1 MVKKILMMSIVASG
15 LLFAEGVVDR
25 ENIKIMQDLEI
36 ATATILKGF
45 LYNNKA
51 VIGNGV
57 KDIKKLSETIEA
69 FEIHNNTKK
78 DFDAKKYAIDE
89 AASISTLA
97 DNLLKQF
104 EEDKKDEATR
114 TYSAIVN
121 KCIACH
127 KIIRKW

>member
-1 MVKKILMMSIVASG
+1 
-15 LLFAEGVVDR
+15 VVDR
-25 ENIKIMQDLEI
+25 ENIKIMQDLET
-36 ATATILKGF
+36 ATATVLKGF

-51 VIGNGV
+51 VVKNGV
-57 KDIKKLSETIEA
+57 RDIKKLSETIEA
-69 FEIHNNTKK
+69 FEIQNNTKK
-78 DFDAKKYAIDE
+78 GFDAKKYAIDE
-89 AASISTLA
+89 AGSIGILA

-114 TYSAIVN
+114 TYSTIVN

>member
-1 MVKKILMMSIVASG
+1 MKKILMMSVVASA

-25 ENIKIMQDLEI
+25 ENINIMHDLEV
-36 ATATILKGF
+36 ATATIQKGF

-51 VIGNGV
+51 VVANGV
-57 KDIKKLSETIEA
+57 KDMMKLSETIEA

-89 AASISTLA
+89 AKSIATLA
-97 DNLLKQF
+97 ETLLKQF
-104 EEDKKDEATR
+104 EEGKKDESTR
-114 TYSAIVN
+114 TYSTILN

-127 KIIRKW
+127 RIIRKW

>member
-1 MVKKILMMSIVASG
+1 MMKKILMMSIVASS

-25 ENIKIMQDLEI
+25 KDIKIMQDLEL
-36 ATATILKGF
+36 ATATVLKGF

-51 VIGNGV
+51 VVGNGV

-78 DFDAKKYAIDE
+78 GFDAKKYAIDE
-89 AASISTLA
+89 AIRIATLA
-97 DNLLKQF
+97 DTLQKQF

-114 TYSAIVN
+114 TYSTIVN

>member
-1 MVKKILMMSIVASG
+1 MVKKILMMSIIASG
-15 LLFAEGVVDR
+15 LLFSEGVVDR
-25 ENIKIMQDLEI
+25 GNMKIMQDLET

-57 KDIKKLSETIEA
+57 KDMKKLSESIEA

-78 DFDAKKYAIDE
+78 DFDVKKYAIDE

-114 TYSAIVN
+114 TYSIIVN
-121 KCIACH
+121 KCISCH

>member
-1 MVKKILMMSIVASG
+1 MKKILLMSIVASG
-15 LLFAEGVVDR
+15 LLFAEGVVNR
-25 ENIKIMQDLEI
+25 ENIKIMQDLE
-36 ATATILKGF
+36 TATGTVLKGF

-51 VIGNGV
+51 VVANGV
-57 KDIKKLSETIEA
+57 KDMQKLSETIEA
-69 FEIHNNTKK
+69 FEIQNNENK

-89 AASISTLA
+89 AASMATLS

-104 EEDKKDEATR
+104 EEGKKDEATR
-114 TYSAIVN
+114 TYSTIVN

>member
-1 MVKKILMMSIVASG
+1 VKKILMISVIASG
-15 LLFAEGVVDR
+15 LLFADGVVDR
-25 ENIKIMQDLEI
+25 ENIKIMQDLET
-36 ATATILKGF
+36 ATATVLKGF

-51 VIGNGV
+51 VVGNGV

-78 DFDAKKYAIDE
+78 GFNAKKYAIDE

-97 DNLLKQF
+97 DSLQKQF
-104 EEDKKDEATR
+104 EEGKKDEATR
-114 TYSAIVN
+114 TYSTIVN
-121 KCIACH
+121 KCIACY

>member
-1 MVKKILMMSIVASG
+1 MKKILMMSIVASG

-25 ENIKIMQDLEI
+25 GNIKIMQDLEI
-36 ATATILKGF
+36 ATATVLKGF

-51 VIGNGV
+51 VVGNGV

-69 FEIHNNTKK
+69 FEIQNNTKK
-78 DFDAKKYAIDE
+78 GFDAKKYAVGE
-89 AASISTLA
+89 AKSMGTLA
-97 DNLLKQF
+97 DNLLEQF
-104 EEDKKDEATR
+104 SNGKKDEATR